1 MIVVQEVT
9 KAYGTRTL
17 FDNVSVKFQPGNRY
31 GLTGPNGAGK
41 STFMKILTGEIEPSN
56 RGKVIKPKKVG
67 VLQQNQ
73 FAFDNERILDTVM
86 MGNAVLWAALKER
99 NELCSAT
106 EFTDEMMERMGELE
120 SVVAD
125 ENGYMAEIEA
135 AEILRGIGLT
145 DDRHAELMNTL
156 PTDYKFRVLLAQ
168 AVFGNPE
175 ALLLDEPTNH
185 MDLESIHWLEE
196 FLHDYDGTLIVI
208 SHDRHFLNEVCTHIA
223 DIDYDTIIIY
233 PGNYDD
239 MVEHKMQAR
248 SSVEQE
254 NRDNAKKVQQLQEF
268 VSRFAAGQRAS
279 QVQSRRK
286 EMDRLAPAELKRS
299 NIQRP
304 YVRFEQLKPA
314 GKDVVRVKDIS
325 ISFGDLHVIKNF
337 TVDMVRGEKIA
348 IIGGNGVGKTTL
360 LRCLI
365 GELKIDKGELKW
377 GSGMS
382 WGYYPQDSSDQITPG
397 MTSFDWVNQ
406 FEPTGDQ
413 QIVRGLL
420 GRMLF
425 SGEES
430 SKSTDALSGGE
441 KARLLM
447 AKLMLQKDPVLIF
460 DEPTNHLDLE
470 SVSAL
475 GEGLS
480 QFPGTVLVVTHDRD
494 LISQV
499 ATRILSFTPEGI
511 VDFPGNYEEFLVKYP
526 LPEREHHHKF

>member
-1 MIVVQEVT
+1 M
-9 KAYGTRTL
+9 
-17 FDNVSVKFQPGNRY
+17 
-31 GLTGPNGAGK
+31 
-41 STFMKILTGEIEPSN
+41 
-56 RGKVIKPKKVG
+56 
-67 VLQQNQ
+67 
-73 FAFDNERILDTVM
+73 
-86 MGNAVLWAALKER
+86 
-99 NELCSAT
+99 
-106 EFTDEMMERMGELE
+106 
-120 SVVAD
+120 
-125 ENGYMAEIEA
+125 
-135 AEILRGIGLT
+135 
-145 DDRHAELMNTL
+145 
-156 PTDYKFRVLLAQ
+156 
-168 AVFGNPE
+168 
-175 ALLLDEPTNH
+175 
-185 MDLESIHWLEE
+185 
-196 FLHDYDGTLIVI
+196 
-208 SHDRHFLNEVCTHIA
+208 
-223 DIDYDTIIIY
+223 
-233 PGNYDD
+233 
-239 MVEHKMQAR
+239 
-248 SSVEQE
+248 
-254 NRDNAKKVQQLQEF
+254 
-268 VSRFAAGQRAS
+268 
-279 QVQSRRK
+279 
-286 EMDRLAPAELKRS
+286 
-299 NIQRP
+299 
-304 YVRFEQLKPA
+304 
-314 GKDVVRVKDIS
+314 VRVKDLS
-325 ISFGDLHVIKNF
+325 KSFDDLHVIKDL
-337 TVDMVRGEKIA
+337 TIDIARGEKIA

-365 GELKIDKGELKW
+365 GELEIDKGEVKW
-377 GSGMS
+377 GNGMT

-499 ATRILSFTPEGI
+499 ATRIISFTPEGI